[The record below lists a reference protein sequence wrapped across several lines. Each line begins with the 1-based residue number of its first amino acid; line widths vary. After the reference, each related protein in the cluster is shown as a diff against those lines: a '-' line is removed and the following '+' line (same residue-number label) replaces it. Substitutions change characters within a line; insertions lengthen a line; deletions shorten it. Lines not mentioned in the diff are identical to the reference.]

1 MGASVS
7 QSLAANY
14 IVPLGKS
21 PRRPLP
27 STPWI
32 DSDGLQ
38 PHLQRIDADR
48 DTADFARALSDRGYA
63 VIDLGAEVEALCDQ
77 AVAETEPYFENGA
90 TRVQDAWRR
99 SPAVR
104 ALASLPRLSH
114 LLTAVYGRR
123 AFPFQTLNFQ
133 RGSQQGVHADTIHFH
148 SEPAGF
154 MCGVWIALEDVEPGC
169 GPLTY
174 YPGSHRLP
182 VMTMRGAG
190 VNRPDPEPDDY
201 LRYYQ
206 KAVADRLEG
215 GDFVRQEAFLR
226 KGQALVWV
234 ANLSHGGSAIDRPE
248 STRRS
253 LVVHFFFEDCVYHT
267 PMLSDVEGARLHVR
281 IANNVKTGGW
291 VWPRRNG
298 LPASVSP
305 RTFATALRDTL
316 ARTVHRF

>member
-1 MGASVS
+1 LV
-7 QSLAANY
+7 AA
-14 IVPLGKS
+14 PKGLQGS
-21 PRRPLP
+21 SSRQQARPRQAP

-32 DSDGLQ
+32 ESDGLGS
-38 PHLQRIDADR
+38 HLERIGADAETTR
-48 DTADFARALSDRGYA
+48 FAAALSERGYA
-63 VIDLGAEVEALCDQ
+63 IIDLGDDGRALCDQ
-77 AVAETEPYFENGA
+77 AVAQTEPHFADGK

-99 SPAVR
+99 DPAVR
-104 ALASLPRLSH
+104 ALARLPKISALLS
-114 LLTAVYGRR
+114 AVYGRK

-154 MCGVWIALEDVEPGC
+154 MCGVWIALEDIEPGC

-174 YPGSHRLP
+174 YPGSHKLP

-201 LRYYQ
+201 VRHYLP
-206 KAVADRLEG
+206 AIAGRLDLG
-215 GDFVRQEAFLR
+215 GFTTQEALLT

-234 ANLSHGGSAIDRPE
+234 ANLSHGGAAITRPE

-267 PMLSDVEGARLHVR
+267 PMWSDVEGARLHVR
-281 IANNVKTGGW
+281 IAANVKTGGW
-291 VWPRRNG
+291 TWPRRNG
-298 LPASVSP
+298 WPVAVSA
-305 RTFATALRDTL
+305 RTLAIALSDTL
-316 ARTVHRF
+316 GRKVHRF

>member
-1 MGASVS
+1 
-7 QSLAANY
+7 LAATSES
-14 IVPLGKS
+14 ISGRS
-21 PRRPLP
+21 SRRPPP

-32 DSDGLQ
+32 DSDDLQ
-38 PHLQRIDADR
+38 SHLQRIGA
-48 DTADFARALSDRGYA
+48 DTATLDFANALRERGYA
-63 VIDLGAEVEALCDQ
+63 VIDLGAEAPALCDR
-77 AVAETEPYFENGA
+77 AAAETEPYFSDGV

-104 ALASLPRLSH
+104 ALASLPKLNKLLS
-114 LLTAVYGRR
+114 AVYGRR

-148 SEPAGF
+148 SEPGGF

-182 VMTMRGAG
+182 VLTMRDAG

-201 LRYYQ
+201 VRYYL
-206 KAVADRLEG
+206 KAASDRLEDG
-215 GDFVRQEAFLR
+215 GFVRQEALLR
-226 KGQALVWV
+226 KGQALVWA
-234 ANLSHGGSAIDRPE
+234 ANLAHGGSAIVRPE

-253 LVVHFFFEDCVYHT
+253 LVTHFFFEDCVYHT
-267 PMLSDVEGARLHVR
+267 PMMSDVEGARLR
-281 IANNVKTGGW
+281 MRLAPNARTGGW

-298 LPASVSP
+298 WPAAVSL
-305 RTFATALRDTL
+305 RTFAFTL
-316 ARTVHRF
+316 WNTLTRRVHRF

>member
-1 MGASVS
+1 
-7 QSLAANY
+7 LAAA
-14 IVPLGKS
+14 LKGLS
-21 PRRPLP
+21 GSLSHRSP

-32 DSDGLQ
+32 ESDALLS
-38 PHLQRIDADR
+38 HLQRIGADEE
-48 DTADFARALSDRGYA
+48 TAAVAGALSERGYA
-63 VIDLGAEVEALCDQ
+63 VIDLGDEAQALCDQ
-77 AVAETEPYFENGA
+77 AVAETEPYFTDGK

-99 SPAVR
+99 HPAVR
-104 ALASLPRLSH
+104 NLARLPRLSR

-154 MCGVWIALEDVEPGC
+154 MCGVWIALEDIEPGC

-174 YPGSHRLP
+174 YPGSHKLP

-201 LRYYQ
+201 VRHYLP
-206 KAVADRLEG
+206 AVSDRLRIG
-215 GDFVRQEAFLR
+215 GFTEQEALLT
-226 KGQALVWV
+226 KGQALIWV
-234 ANLSHGGSAIDRPE
+234 ANLSHGGSGIARPE

-281 IANNVKTGGW
+281 IAANVRTGGW
-291 VWPRRNG
+291 TWPSHNG
-298 LPASVSP
+298 RPVPVSP
-305 RTFATALRDTL
+305 RTLAVALADTL
-316 ARTVHRF
+316 GRRVHRF

>member
-1 MGASVS
+1 
-7 QSLAANY
+7 LIAN
-14 IVPLGKS
+14 VTTPPGKS

-32 DSDGLQ
+32 DSDALQ
-38 PHLQRIDADR
+38 PYLQRIEASC

-63 VIDLGAEVEALCDQ
+63 VIDLGADVKPLCDQ
-77 AVAETEPYFENGA
+77 AVAETEPYFESGA
-90 TRVQDAWRR
+90 MRVQDAWRR
-99 SPAVR
+99 CPAVR
-104 ALASLPRLSH
+104 ALASLPRLSN
-114 LLTAVYGRR
+114 LLSAVYGRR

-154 MCGVWIALEDVEPGC
+154 MCGVWIALEDIEPGC

-190 VNRPDPEPDDY
+190 VNRPDPDPDDY
-201 LRYYQ
+201 ARYYQ
-206 KAVADRLEG
+206 KAVSDRLEG
-215 GDFVRQEAFLR
+215 GVFVRQEAILR

-234 ANLSHGGSAIDRPE
+234 ANLSHGGSVIERPE

-253 LVVHFFFEDCVYHT
+253 LVVHFFFENCVYHT

-281 IANNVKTGGW
+281 IAANVKTGRW
-291 VWPRRNG
+291 VWPRHNG
-298 LPASVSP
+298 FPAPVSP
-305 RTFATALRDTL
+305 RTLATALRDIL
-316 ARTVHRF
+316 GRVVHTF